1 MKVPGYFDST
11 STVGIPTPILF
22 GYAVAN
28 EVCRPW
34 AVFQSHSCYGWETV
48 ALYSSGI
55 LRHLLSWRWGSPFTS
70 YTYISGFYRAG
81 RPGVSRRPARWFLY
95 FTQRKKQKMK
105 TFFLNSPS
113 LSTTVSST
121 NYFPALPAPGS
132 VWVSPRVC
140 PIENA
145 RWGVNRLVLSLS
157 VGANKAGIPHTDR
170 VDSSYW
176 EFLAK
181 AVLG

>member
-1 MKVPGYFDST
+1 M
-11 STVGIPTPILF
+11 
-22 GYAVAN
+22 
-28 EVCRPW
+28 
-34 AVFQSHSCYGWETV
+34 FQSHFCYGWETV

-70 YTYISGFYRAG
+70 YTYISGFFRAG
-81 RPGVSRRPARWFLY
+81 RPGFPGGPPGGS
-95 FTQRKKQKMK
+95 FTSLNEKTKMK

>member
-1 MKVPGYFDST
+1 MQIKLGYRTPTGLIVP
-11 STVGIPTPILF
+11 F

-34 AVFQSHSCYGWETV
+34 AVFQSHSFYGWETV

-55 LRHLLSWRWGSPFTS
+55 LRHLLSWRWGTPFTS
-70 YTYISGFYRAG
+70 YTYISGFFRA
-81 RPGVSRRPARWFLY
+81 ALFY
-95 FTQRKKQKMK
+95 DAFIN
-105 TFFLNSPS
+105 NSY
-113 LSTTVSST
+113 L
-121 NYFPALPAPGS
+121 PALPAPGS

-157 VGANKAGIPHTDR
+157 VGANKAGPR
-170 VDSSYW
+170 PW
-176 EFLAK
+176 
-181 AVLG
+181 

>member
-1 MKVPGYFDST
+1 MAAALSAGLIIVLHSRFSGFASLLLRHSAGPRPGLFHLGRHRSPLLFRHSSPLTLMALGVAIYFLYLY
-11 STVGIPTPILF
+11 IWILPR
-22 GYAVAN
+22 G
-28 EVCRPW
+28 
-34 AVFQSHSCYGWETV
+34 
-48 ALYSSGI
+48 SSGGFPAA
-55 LRHLLSWRWGSPFTS
+55 RPVVPLLHST
-70 YTYISGFYRAG
+70 
-81 RPGVSRRPARWFLY
+81 
-95 FTQRKKQKMK
+95 KKQKMK

-170 VDSSYW
+170 VDRGGR
-176 EFLAK
+176 E
-181 AVLG
+181 

>member
-1 MKVPGYFDST
+1 MGDRSPLLFRHSSPLTLMALGVAIYF
-11 STVGIPTPILF
+11 
-22 GYAVAN
+22 
-28 EVCRPW
+28 
-34 AVFQSHSCYGWETV
+34 
-48 ALYSSGI
+48 LYLYIWIFPRGSSGGFPAA
-55 LRHLLSWRWGSPFTS
+55 RPVVPLLHST
-70 YTYISGFYRAG
+70 
-81 RPGVSRRPARWFLY
+81 
-95 FTQRKKQKMK
+95 KKQKMK

-170 VDSSYW
+170 VDSCSSGAASE
-176 EFLAK
+176 EFLQQLCGPNNFLRKNIICRRKQIFLKEQRGQA
-181 AVLG
+181 